1 MKIRTP
7 ESREAEAKKILE
19 ARAQRPA
26 ANAANPKQRGPLP
39 VPLSPEERVKASK
52 PAPRKFIAASEPKA
66 D

>member
-7 ESREAEAKKILE
+7 ESRQAEAKKILE

-26 ANAANPKQRGPLP
+26 ADPNNAKQRGPLP

-52 PAPRKFIAASEPKA
+52 PAPKKA
-66 D
+66 KSDEGAE